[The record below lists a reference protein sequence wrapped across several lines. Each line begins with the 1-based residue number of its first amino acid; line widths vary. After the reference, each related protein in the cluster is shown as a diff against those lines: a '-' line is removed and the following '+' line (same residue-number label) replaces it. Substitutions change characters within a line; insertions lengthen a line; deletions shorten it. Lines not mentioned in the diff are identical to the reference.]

1 MLRRAGRRAGLGKV
15 KPHQFRHSFA
25 TAVLDASD
33 GNLLIARDA
42 GGWASAATV
51 DAVYG
56 HTDIHD
62 QSFNSA
68 LRKVWGEQP

>member
-1 MLRRAGRRAGLGKV
+1 VRAAEPGPYLV
-15 KPHQFRHSFA
+15 KPHKFRHIFA
-25 TAVLDASD
+25 TAVLDAAG

-51 DAVYG
+51 DEIYA

-62 QSFNSA
+62 PAFDAA
-68 LRKVWGEQP
+68 LRAVWGERA